1 VRQRFAVTY
10 DISDDARL
18 RKVFKVM
25 KGYGRHVQYSVFI
38 CDLNEMGL
46 AELKSMLS
54 EVVHHAED
62 QVLFFDMGPTDGRG
76 TAAVQ
81 SLGRPYHEMV
91 RQPMVV

>member
-46 AELKSMLS
+46 AELESMLG
-54 EVVHHAED
+54 EVLHHVDD
-62 QVLFFDMGPTDGRG
+62 QVLFFHMGPTEGRG
-76 TAAVQ
+76 AVAVH
-81 SLGRPYHEMV
+81 SLGRSYEERV

>member
-1 VRQRFAVTY
+1 VRHRFAVTY

-46 AELKSMLS
+46 AELKAMLD
-54 EVVHHAED
+54 EVVHHVDD
-62 QVLFFDMGPTDGRG
+62 QVLFFAMGPTDGHG
-76 TAAVQ
+76 AAAIE
-81 SLGRPYHEMV
+81 SLGRPYYERV
-91 RQPMVV
+91 REPVVV